1 MSRHL
6 LDGNVILALI
16 DPTHIHHERA
26 HRWFLDRAEDGW
38 DSCPI
43 TENSVL
49 RVMSNPRYPNSQPM
63 ATIVAS
69 MTSLFDVGVHRF
81 VPDSISLFDGMVD
94 SSRLL
99 SSGQVTDSYLLAL
112 AVRHGSKLAT
122 FDTKIVTDAVTGGST
137 AVVQI
142 P

>member
-6 LDGNVILALI
+6 LDVNAILALI
-16 DPTHIHHERA
+16 DPAHVHHERA
-26 HRWFLDRAEDGW
+26 HRWFVDKAADGW

-43 TENSVL
+43 TENGAL

-63 ATIVAS
+63 STILAS
-69 MTSLFDVGVHRF
+69 MASLFEVGVHRF
-81 VPDSISLFDGMVD
+81 VPDSISLFDDVVD

-112 AVRHGSKLAT
+112 AVHHGSKLAT
-122 FDTKIVTDAVTGGST
+122 FDTKIVTETVPGGSSALT
-137 AVVQI
+137 QI

>member
-6 LDGNVILALI
+6 LDVNVILALI
-16 DPTHIHHERA
+16 DPAHIHHERA
-26 HRWFLDRAEDGW
+26 HRWFVDRAKDGW

-43 TENSVL
+43 TENGVL
-49 RVMSNPRYPNSQPM
+49 RVMSNPGYPNSQPM
-63 ATIVAS
+63 STILAS
-69 MTSLFDVGVHRF
+69 MASLFEVGVHRF
-81 VPDSISLFDGMVD
+81 VPDSISLFDDLVD

-112 AVRHGSKLAT
+112 AVHHGSKVAT
-122 FDTKIVTDAVTGGST
+122 FDTKIVTEPVAGGSSALT
-137 AVVQI
+137 LI

>member
-1 MSRHL
+1 VSRHL
-6 LDGNVILALI
+6 LDVNVIVALI

-26 HRWFLDRAEDGW
+26 HRWFGDLAEDGW

-43 TENSVL
+43 TENGVL

-69 MTSLFDVGVHRF
+69 MVSLFEVGGHRF
-81 VPDSISLFDGMVD
+81 VPDSISLFDGLMD

-112 AVRHGSKLAT
+112 AIRHGLKLAT
-122 FDTKIVTDAVTGGST
+122 FDTKIVTDAVTGGSG
-137 AVVQI
+137 AVAQI